1 MHTKYPREPI
11 KIYATKQEIDKYSY
25 RFGLMPSTKI
35 GESQAMMEMFKNQY
49 LANLHDI
56 STDIER
62 MLLDPEFWY
71 QQHTLNSDTHYLNRH
86 LIVIV
91 QQYKRGDVTRMEA
104 YIELGAL
111 VYQHRSYKGIFAL
124 STLILAAIRIMH
136 AD

>member
-1 MHTKYPREPI
+1 MGMVK
-11 KIYATKQEIDKYSY
+11 S
-25 RFGLMPSTKI
+25 
-35 GESQAMMEMFKNQY
+35 QY
-49 LANLHDI
+49 LTNLHDI

-71 QQHTLNSDTHYLNRH
+71 QQHTIDSYAHYLNSH

-91 QQYKRGDVTRMEA
+91 QKYMRGDVTRMEA

-124 STLILAAIRIMH
+124 STLTLDAIRTMH